1 MGLVQGGLEV
11 PGKVTVLVS
20 ESVINHLLFNRYKKL
35 LNELYIEIVQSK
47 KSLGLSFQQRM
58 RREKGR
64 GKIAKVKKETREERS
79 EFK

>member
-11 PGKVTVLVS
+11 PGEVTVLVS

>member
-11 PGKVTVLVS
+11 PGEVTVLVS

-47 KSLGLSFQQRM
+47 KSLGLSFQ
-58 RREKGR
+58 
-64 GKIAKVKKETREERS
+64 
-79 EFK
+79 